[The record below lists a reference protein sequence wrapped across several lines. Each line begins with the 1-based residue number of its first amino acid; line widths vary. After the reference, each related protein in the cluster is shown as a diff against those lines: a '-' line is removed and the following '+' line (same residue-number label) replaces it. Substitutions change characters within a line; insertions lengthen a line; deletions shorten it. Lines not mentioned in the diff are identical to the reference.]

1 MATSPIRPPPS
12 DAEILEARRRS
23 NEAVIRLLQSWENE
37 GDPEEQRETLA
48 YLMQALDEALGRAL
62 DEIAAMTD
70 ESDTDE
76 VWRDVGPPWS
86 RRWRLSVILGA
97 KP

>member
-1 MATSPIRPPPS
+1 MATSPIRPTPS

-48 YLMQALDEALGRAL
+48 YLMQALDDNTQSTLRV
-62 DEIAAMTD
+62 DP
-70 ESDTDE
+70 
-76 VWRDVGPPWS
+76 VHP
-86 RRWRLSVILGA
+86 RRMAR
-97 KP
+97 